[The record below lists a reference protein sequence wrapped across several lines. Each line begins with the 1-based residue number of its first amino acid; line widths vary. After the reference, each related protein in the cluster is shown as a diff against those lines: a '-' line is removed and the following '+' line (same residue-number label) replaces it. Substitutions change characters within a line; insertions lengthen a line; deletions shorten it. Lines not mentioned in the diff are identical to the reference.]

1 MIQVVQK
8 KIKHRSKN
16 KMMDFENF
24 LKQIVTM
31 DVSDIHLRVNEVPIV
46 RKNGVMIKTNMSP
59 LSKESLER
67 IVDIVIPPNMKNS
80 IDELLNYDFLYE
92 LPGVS
97 RFRVNYA
104 KSLQAPMLVF
114 RVIPYKAPTFEERK
128 IPKVLQYICGANNG
142 VILVTGPTGSG
153 KSTTLTAM
161 LQYINNTTPKH
172 IITIEDPIEFLHT
185 NDKCIF
191 SQRQVGIDTEG
202 FPASIKAALR
212 QDPYIILIG
221 EIRDRE
227 TAREALSAA
236 ETGHLVFST
245 LHTSDAVQTVNRI
258 VNFFEPYERDQIRT
272 QLAQVLRATIAQK
285 LIVTADNTGRVP
297 AFEILVSTPTIKDY
311 IMKDELE
318 NVYALIKEGKYSD
331 MITLN
336 MYLANLVREKTITP
350 EVALQASE
358 NKNELMQI
366 FKGTYHSTNDKQKF
380 AR

>member
-1 MIQVVQK
+1 MF
-8 KIKHRSKN
+8 
-16 KMMDFENF
+16 DFENF
-24 LKQIVTM
+24 LKQIVAM

-46 RKNGVMIKTNMSP
+46 RKNGVMIKTNMTP

-67 IVDIVIPPNMKNS
+67 VADIVIPPHMKNE
-80 IDELLNYDFLYE
+80 IDKVLNYDFLYE

-104 KSLQAPMLVF
+104 KSMQAPMLVL

-128 IPKVLQYICGANNG
+128 IPNVLKNICNTNNG

-161 LQYINNTTPKH
+161 LQHINTIVPKH

-185 NDKCIF
+185 NDKSIF
-191 SQRQVGIDTEG
+191 SQRQIGIDTED
-202 FPASIKAALR
+202 FPTSIRAALR
-212 QDPYIILIG
+212 QDPDIILIG

-258 VNFFEPYERDQIRT
+258 VNFFEPYEREQIRT

-285 LIVTADNTGRVP
+285 LLPTADNTTRVP

-311 IMKDELE
+311 IIKDELE
-318 NVYALIKEGKYSD
+318 NVYNLIKEGKYSD

-366 FKGTYHSTNDKQKF
+366 FKGTYHTSNDKQKF
-380 AR
+380 GR

>member
-1 MIQVVQK
+1 
-8 KIKHRSKN
+8 
-16 KMMDFENF
+16 
-24 LKQIVTM
+24 M
-31 DVSDIHLRVNEVPIV
+31 DVSDIHLRVDEVPIV
-46 RKNGVMIKTNMSP
+46 RKNGVMIKTNMP
-59 LSKESLER
+59 ALSKDSMER
-67 IVDIVIPPNMKNS
+67 IVDIIVPAHIKNVIDR
-80 IDELLNYDFLYE
+80 ILNCDFLYE
-92 LPGVS
+92 LPGVA

-104 KSLQAPMLVF
+104 KSLQSPMLVF
-114 RVIPYKAPTFEERK
+114 RVIPYEAPTFEDKK
-128 IPKVLQYICGANNG
+128 IPNVLKNICNSNNG

-153 KSTTLTAM
+153 KSTTLTAI
-161 LQYINNTTPKH
+161 LQHINQTISKH

-185 NDKCIF
+185 NDKSIF
-191 SQRQVGIDTEG
+191 SQRQIGIDTES
-202 FPASIKAALR
+202 FPLSVKAAMR
-212 QDPYIILIG
+212 QDPDIILIG

-258 VNFFEPYERDQIRT
+258 VNFFEPHERDQIRV

-285 LIVTADNTGRVP
+285 LLPTADNTTRVP

-318 NVYALIKEGKYSD
+318 NVYNLIKEGKYSD

-366 FKGTYHSTNDKQKF
+366 FKGTYHTSNDKQRF
-380 AR
+380 SR

>member
-1 MIQVVQK
+1 MI
-8 KIKHRSKN
+8 
-16 KMMDFENF
+16 DFENF
-24 LKQIVTM
+24 LRQIVTM
-31 DVSDIHLRVNEVPIV
+31 DVSDIHLRVDEVPIV
-46 RKNGVMIKTNMSP
+46 RKNGVMIKTNMSAI
-59 LSKESLER
+59 SKESMEK
-67 IVDIVIPPNMKNS
+67 IVDIVIPPHMKNE
-80 IDELLNYDFLYE
+80 IEKILNYDFLYE

-128 IPKVLQYICGANNG
+128 IPNVLKNICNANNG

-161 LQYINNTTPKH
+161 LQHINTTSPKH

-185 NDKCIF
+185 NDKSIF

-202 FPASIKAALR
+202 FPASIRAALR
-212 QDPYIILIG
+212 QDPDIILIG

-258 VNFFEPYERDQIRT
+258 VNFFEPYEREQIRT

-285 LIVTADNTGRVP
+285 LLPTADNTTRVP

-318 NVYALIKEGKYSD
+318 NVYNLIKEGKYSD

-366 FKGTYHSTNDKQKF
+366 FKGTYHTSTDKQKF
-380 AR
+380 GR